1 MNKNSFIALFIILI
15 LGMSANAFAADIDI
29 KPVEQAVNRVAVPR
43 TIQSPIV
50 TERTITTF
58 PWVESFEDATFPPT
72 DWIIYNPDGTVNPT
86 TQSDT
91 QAKTGT
97 YSLRFSSMAHSTDHN
112 RYARSPEIDLTGLTN
127 PTLRFWA
134 RKYNSDPEE
143 LYVGISTTLTDSV
156 QDYTNWVSATSILTN
171 TEFNSYELDLSA
183 YAGQT
188 IHIGFKYYGDYLYY
202 VYLDDV
208 EVYDNLTPPP
218 CATVDSPTDGETDLL
233 TDITLSW
240 NTADGAASYDLYL
253 GESTGNYN
261 IENGTS
267 VSGLTHDFT
276 ATLGMTY
283 YWKVVPVNANGSA
296 TECPEWS
303 FSTFSTTPA
312 CAANL
317 VPADA
322 AIDQSEN
329 VTLSWDAS
337 FSATEYL
344 LSLGTSTGNYDI
356 IDHATVT
363 STSYSYSGLAYA
375 SQYFWQVTPVNGLG
389 PNMTCAE
396 QSFTTRNDPT
406 ITGAYSTG
414 FESGIPTNWINDS
427 VNDLDD
433 WVIESGSIGYGATS
447 DHTTGSG
454 NYLGFD
460 DSYPNPD
467 NAFISTTPFDVSG
480 MSNPTLSFWY
490 WIGSPAST
498 ADQSTL
504 YLDTYD
510 GSTWTEY
517 PVSWTHTPQ
526 WTEQVIDL
534 SGFTTVTFRLRAMG
548 TDGYE
553 SDICIDDFTV
563 YAAGTPP
570 TCSTTP
576 VPAHQETGLNTFGT
590 ISWNNPGQTDYYNL
604 YLGSSTGNYD
614 IVSGITLTATSYDY
628 SGLDYTSE
636 YFWKVVPGN
645 THGDATGCPEWSFTT
660 MDDPTISTF
669 PWTEDL
675 ESGTPPTGWTIIDD
689 DPTTNPV
696 TMSTSQNH
704 TDGGANSIRFSSYSY
719 ASSGEYAQYLISPP
733 VDLSTV
739 AAPTVSFWHY
749 LSSIYGDDMI
759 YLGVSTT
766 DTDTTSFT
774 WTNFTD
780 DLQVAWTE
788 AIVNLSAYEGQTVYI
803 ALKYDAP
810 GSDYYIYVDDM
821 SIYSNAVPPSCTTVI
836 APADAAVDQ
845 LDSGTL
851 SWNEDVNAS
860 FYKVY
865 IGTAANTYNVLN
877 GASVTTTSYDYTLSP
892 AQSYFWK
899 VVPGN
904 TYGDATGCPEWTF
917 STIAATPD
925 CVTYINPED
934 AATNVWEYGTLEWY
948 PADYASSYNLYMGTT
963 SGTYDIVNGMSL
975 TTTSYDYS
983 GLTFNNTYYWMVVP
997 ENSVGTPTGCA
1008 EQSFTVRADPT
1019 ITAMPWIEEFTSWP
1033 PANWELSGD
1042 ENWFHYTNTDPVVEC
1057 ARANYWSW
1065 NRNILAVMTTPPVQL
1080 PASGMWALTFD
1091 WSHQYNSN
1099 YAADGCRIEVS
1110 TDNGSTW
1117 NEVWYIT
1124 GTDFD
1129 SNDGGGNMVPG
1140 TFENVEIPMDDYL
1153 GQTVVIKINGICDY
1167 GPDFF
1172 IDNFG
1177 VNTYVP
1183 PTAKAKV
1190 NVFLGGAYSV
1200 DNDNMSTAV
1209 NGFLPATSPYADG
1222 IAVTAMPT
1230 DVVDWI
1236 SIELRQTA
1244 DGATIEQ
1251 RSGLLLDS
1259 GMIVDVAYETDNTVD
1274 YVNFTTAAAGD
1285 YFVVLR
1291 HRNHSDIM
1299 SAVAATLPADAS
1311 TATVVD
1317 FTTDAANAYS
1327 TGPAPVYE
1335 AETGVYAMYPG
1346 DINGDGS
1353 IIADDATI
1361 WQAAF
1366 TSGTPDGYNVE
1377 DLDFDSSVLAAD
1389 NVVWKTHFSA
1399 GAPDSQVPDNS
1410 ATATNVFS
1418 KRETRINR
1426 KNLSNQ
1432 KTSKRI
1438 AR

>member
-1 MNKNSFIALFIILI
+1 MKKNSFIALFIILV
-15 LGMSANAFAADIDI
+15 LGFAANAFAADIDS
-29 KPVEQAVNRVAVPR
+29 KPIEQDINRVAVPR

-97 YSLRFSSMAHSTDHN
+97 YSLRFSSMSHSADHN

-134 RKYNSDPEE
+134 RKHNTNPEE

-156 QDYTNWVSATSILTN
+156 QNYTNWVNVTSILTN

-208 EVYDNLTPPP
+208 EVYDNVTPPP

-240 NTADGAASYDLYL
+240 NAADGATSYDLYL

-296 TECPEWS
+296 TECAEWS
-303 FSTFSTTPA
+303 FETFSTTPA

-317 VPADA
+317 VPVDA
-322 AIDQSEN
+322 AVDQSEN
-329 VTLSWDAS
+329 GTLSWDAS

-344 LSLGTSTGNYDI
+344 LSIGTSTGSYNI
-356 IDHATVT
+356 LDHATVT
-363 STSYSYSGLAYA
+363 GTSYNYSGLAYGT
-375 SQYFWQVTPVNGLG
+375 QYFWQVTPVNGLG

-396 QSFTTRNDPT
+396 QSFTIRNDPT
-406 ITGAYSTG
+406 IVGAWSTD
-414 FESGIPTNWINDS
+414 FESGIPADWINDT

-433 WVIESGSIGYGATS
+433 WAIESGSIGYAATS
-447 DHTTGSG
+447 DHTSGSG

-467 NAFISTTPFDVSG
+467 NAFITTTPFDVSG

-504 YLDTYD
+504 YMDTYD

-534 SGFTTVTFRLRAMG
+534 SGFTTVTIRFRAMG

-553 SDICIDDFTV
+553 SDICIDDFTI
-563 YAAGTPP
+563 YAAGNPP
-570 TCSTTP
+570 TCSTTS
-576 VPAHQETGLNTFGT
+576 VPADQATGLNSFGT
-590 ISWNNPGQTDYYNL
+590 ISWNNPGQTDYFTL
-604 YLGSSTGNYD
+604 YFGSSTGNYD
-614 IVSGITLTATSYDY
+614 IVNGMTLTATSYDY
-628 SGLDYTSE
+628 SGLDYSSA

-645 THGDATGCPEWSFTT
+645 AHGDATGCPEWSFIT

-675 ESGTPPTGWTIIDD
+675 ESGTPPAGWTIIDD
-689 DPTTNPV
+689 DLTTNPV
-696 TMSTSQNH
+696 TMSTTQNH
-704 TDGGANSIRFSSYSY
+704 TADGSTSIRFSSYSY

-739 AAPTVSFWHY
+739 AAPAVSFWHY
-749 LSSIYGDDMI
+749 LSSSYGDDMI

-766 DTDTTSFT
+766 NTDTTSFT

-788 AIVNLSAYEGQTVYI
+788 AVVNLSAYEGQTVYI

-851 SWNEDVNAS
+851 SWDEDNNAD

-865 IGTAANTYNVLN
+865 IGTATDTYNVLN

-892 AQSYFWK
+892 AQTYFWK
-899 VVPGN
+899 IVPGN
-904 TYGDATGCPEWTF
+904 TYGDAAGCPEWTF
-917 STIAATPD
+917 STVAVTPN
-925 CVTYINPED
+925 CASYVAPAD
-934 AATNVWEYGTLEWY
+934 AATDVWENGTLDWDT
-948 PADYASSYNLYMGTT
+948 ADYASTYNLYFGTA
-963 SGTYDIVNGMSL
+963 SGTYDIVNGMAL
-975 TTTSYDYS
+975 TATSYDYS
-983 GLTFNNTYYWMVVP
+983 GLTYGNTYYWMVVP
-997 ENSVGTPTGCA
+997 ENAVGPATGCA
-1008 EQSFTVRADPT
+1008 EQSFTIRANPT
-1019 ITAMPWIEEFTSWP
+1019 ITVFPWLEEFTSWTP
-1033 PANWELSGD
+1033 TNWALSGD
-1042 ENWFHYTNTDPVVEC
+1042 RTWAQYGGEAAYCNFWG
-1057 ARANYWSW
+1057 WSDGTA
-1065 NRNILAVMTTPPVQL
+1065 IMTTPPVQL
-1080 PASGMWALTFD
+1080 PATGNWALNFD
-1091 WSHQYNSN
+1091 WSHQYNTS
-1099 YAADGCRIEVS
+1099 YPDDQGIVQIS
-1110 TDNGSTW
+1110 TDGSNWTELW
-1117 NEVWYIT
+1117 NLT
-1124 GTDFD
+1124 GAAFE
-1129 SNDGGGNMVPG
+1129 SNDGAGSMAPG
-1140 TFENVEIPMDDYL
+1140 TGVTETFPLDAYL
-1153 GQTVVIKINGICDY
+1153 GQTVFFQVVGVSGY
-1167 GPDFF
+1167 GPNFF
-1172 IDNFG
+1172 VDNFG

-1183 PTAKAKV
+1183 PTAKAMV
-1190 NVFLGGAYSV
+1190 NVFLGGAYSA
-1200 DNDNMSTAV
+1200 DNDNMNTTL
-1209 NGFLPATSPYADG
+1209 NGFLPLTSPYADG

-1236 SIELRQTA
+1236 SVELRQTA

-1274 YVNFTTAAAGD
+1274 YINFTTAIAGD
-1285 YFVVLR
+1285 YFVVVR

-1299 SAVAATLPADAS
+1299 SAAAAALPADPA
-1311 TATVVD
+1311 TATAVD
-1317 FTTDAANAYS
+1317 FTTDAANAYTS
-1327 TGPAPVYE
+1327 GPAALYE
-1335 AETGVYAMYPG
+1335 AETGVYVMYPG
-1346 DINGDGS
+1346 DIDGNGS
-1353 IIADDATI
+1353 IIASDATL
-1361 WQAAF
+1361 WQTAF
-1366 TSGTPDGYNVE
+1366 TAGVADGYHYE
-1377 DLDFDSSVLAAD
+1377 DIDMDGSVIAGD
-1389 NVVWKTHFSA
+1389 NSVWKIYFTA

-1410 ATATNVFS
+1410 TAAASVFS
-1418 KRETRINR
+1418 ERKNRVNRINI
-1426 KNLSNQ
+1426 SNQ